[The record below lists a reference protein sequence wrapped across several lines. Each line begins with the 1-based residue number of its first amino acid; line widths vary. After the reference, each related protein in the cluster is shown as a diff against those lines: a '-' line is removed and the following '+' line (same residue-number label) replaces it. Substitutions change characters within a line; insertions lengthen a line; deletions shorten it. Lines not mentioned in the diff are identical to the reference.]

1 VRPLASTCATEVDFG
16 ATIDVD
22 FCHRSGLEVTT
33 IEVDLSTQDTR
44 THGTERIRWRGRD
57 DGWVPHISIWRVDF

>member
-44 THGTERIRWRGRD
+44 THGTESEYLGYLDPWYGA
-57 DGWVPHISIWRVDF
+57 